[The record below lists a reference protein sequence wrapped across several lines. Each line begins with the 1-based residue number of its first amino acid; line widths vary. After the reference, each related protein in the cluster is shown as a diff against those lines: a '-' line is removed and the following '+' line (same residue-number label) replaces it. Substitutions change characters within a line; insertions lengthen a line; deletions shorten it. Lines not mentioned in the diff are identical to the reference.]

1 MRVPKPTSV
10 NQLSIFKRD
19 QLTPPRYVTGNERR
33 RVNPNRGVIKLSE
46 RYMDIFFSLR
56 LSPFPP
62 YLESLLLGP

>member
-1 MRVPKPTSV
+1 MRVPRPTSV

-19 QLTPPRYVTGNERR
+19 QLAPPRHVSGNERR

-46 RYMDIFFSLR
+46 RYADIFFPLR